1 MRSAA
6 AVLMTVLLMVTVG
19 ACVWMCGAPGTV
31 HSCCNKHQSGGTPC
45 APNAELR
52 PCAFTM
58 LERGR
63 PGPAVSLAITTLAPA
78 FSAPVQ
84 HGHVVAPPQRLVDS
98 GGLFLKNRIL
108 LI

>member
-1 MRSAA
+1 
-6 AVLMTVLLMVTVG
+6 
-19 ACVWMCGAPGTV
+19 
-31 HSCCNKHQSGGTPC
+31 
-45 APNAELR
+45 
-52 PCAFTM
+52 M